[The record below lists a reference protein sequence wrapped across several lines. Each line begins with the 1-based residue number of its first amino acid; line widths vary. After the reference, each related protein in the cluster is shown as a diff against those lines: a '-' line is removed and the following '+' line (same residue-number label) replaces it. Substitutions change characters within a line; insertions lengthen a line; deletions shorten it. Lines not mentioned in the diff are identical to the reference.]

1 VRNPRRDAAPGGKVV
16 MTKGRKPAPKGSA
29 KGGTA
34 RGGRPARGGAPQ
46 RTSFKGILLR
56 AGIIAAIFYPYIIFV
71 GDLSATEA
79 LYTTALAFI
88 ILVPLGFLMDQAFY
102 KIRLRRYEKRKSGS

>member
-1 VRNPRRDAAPGGKVV
+1 
-16 MTKGRKPAPKGSA
+16 MTKGRRPAAKGSA
-29 KGGTA
+29 KGAAKGGAA
-34 RGGRPARGGAPQ
+34 RGARGGAPQ

-88 ILVPLGFLMDQAFY
+88 ILLPLGFLMDQLFY
-102 KIRLRRYEKRKSGS
+102 KIRLRRYEKRKSGG